1 MVYDI
6 NKDKK
11 LIGCKRNIKN
21 YEWISY
27 FNATIL
33 IWGVMT
39 LYYNFKGLN
48 FLEISLLQSIGSV
61 IVIILEIPLGW
72 ISDRYGHS
80 TVLKISA
87 LTKVL
92 GVLSLIVFDTFY
104 LLIIS
109 EIFLAIATAAQS
121 GADTALLYESLIETG
136 KEKEYTDI
144 LARVRGRQSLIRI
157 LSRIIAPLTFMW
169 FAELPFIIS
178 LLIYLIINMLTLG
191 YMTPSKE
198 VQSDKVQSD
207 KVQSNGVKKRL
218 LNVIITNKSFI
229 AYSIL
234 SAFVL
239 VSVSNYSQYISPFLV
254 ERGLNIKWL
263 GIVMAAASLGDYL
276 GTKLVKV
283 SKKMD
288 RTRTLVLLAMVI
300 FCFVLLGG
308 ANETIL
314 GGAFAYFGINIAY
327 SPFIVL
333 LKESINSV
341 IDNKYRATFLS
352 VSSQFDELFSILID
366 PAIGVSIDI
375 LGFKLV
381 YVWLGIISIF
391 LLAIITIVINRG
403 TLNRD

>member
-1 MVYDI
+1 
-6 NKDKK
+6 
-11 LIGCKRNIKN
+11 
-21 YEWISY
+21 
-27 FNATIL
+27 
-33 IWGVMT
+33 MT

-121 GADTALLYESLIETG
+121 GSDTALLYESLIEIG

-157 LSRIIAPLTFMW
+157 LSRIIAPLTFMC

-198 VQSDKVQSD
+198 VQSDKIQSD
-207 KVQSNGVKKRL
+207 KIQSNGVKKRL
-218 LNVIITNKSFI
+218 LNVIITNKAFI
-229 AYSIL
+229 AYSML

-300 FCFVLLGG
+300 FCFVVLGG

-381 YVWLGIISIF
+381 YVWLGIISMF
-391 LLAIITIVINRG
+391 LLAIITIIINRG

>member
-11 LIGCKRNIKN
+11 LIRYKRNIKN

-121 GADTALLYESLIETG
+121 GSDTALLYESLIEIG

-157 LSRIIAPLTFMW
+157 LSRIIAPLTFMC

-198 VQSDKVQSD
+198 VQSDKIQSD
-207 KVQSNGVKKRL
+207 KIQSNGVKKRL
-218 LNVIITNKSFI
+218 LNVIITNKAFI
-229 AYSIL
+229 AYSML

-300 FCFVLLGG
+300 FCFVVLGG

-381 YVWLGIISIF
+381 YVWLGIISMF
-391 LLAIITIVINRG
+391 LLAIITIIINRG